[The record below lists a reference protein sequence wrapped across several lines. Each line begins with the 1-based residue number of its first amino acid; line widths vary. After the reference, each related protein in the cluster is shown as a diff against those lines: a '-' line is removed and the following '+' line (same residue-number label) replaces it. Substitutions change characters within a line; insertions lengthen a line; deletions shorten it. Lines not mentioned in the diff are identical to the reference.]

1 MNEKKGSSIVRGTLL
16 LTAANLLLRLAGMS
30 FQVYLSGRIGAAGIG
45 LLQLILSVKALS
57 FTVGSAGIRTCAM
70 YLSAEEFGR
79 GRPQGIHA
87 VLAGCFQYS
96 LTCSILSLY

>member
-1 MNEKKGSSIVRGTLL
+1 MNEKKGSSIVQGTLL

-70 YLSAEEFGR
+70 YLSAEEFAAAVPR
-79 GRPQGIHA
+79 GSMPFWRGA
-87 VLAGCFQYS
+87 FSTA
-96 LTCSILSLY
+96 